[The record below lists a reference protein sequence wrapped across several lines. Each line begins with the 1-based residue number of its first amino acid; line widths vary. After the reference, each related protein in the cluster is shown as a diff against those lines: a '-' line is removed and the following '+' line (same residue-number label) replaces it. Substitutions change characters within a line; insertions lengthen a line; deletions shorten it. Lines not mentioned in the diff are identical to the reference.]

1 MSEQRAWIV
10 SDERRED
17 AVEAAKAKAREEGWK
32 VRTLVR
38 VDLVGGCWR
47 ITLAV
52 VPAVPA

>member
-1 MSEQRAWIV
+1 M
-10 SDERRED
+10 DERRED
-17 AVEAAKAKAREEGWK
+17 AVEAAKAKAREEGWT

-52 VPAVPA
+52 FRR

>member
-17 AVEAAKAKAREEGWK
+17 AVEAAKAKAREEGWT

-52 VPAVPA
+52 FRR